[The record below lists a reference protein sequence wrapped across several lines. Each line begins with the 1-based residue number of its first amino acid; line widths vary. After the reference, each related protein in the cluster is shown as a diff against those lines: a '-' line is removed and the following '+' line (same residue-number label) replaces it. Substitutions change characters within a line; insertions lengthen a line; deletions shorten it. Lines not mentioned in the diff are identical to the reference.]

1 MRCSTP
7 TVVSALG
14 HSPSRTQLL
23 TVCSSQLPR
32 GCAVLTN
39 HNQVP
44 PYACSFVFSIISSY
58 VCDKYKNRGLMAT
71 FCALLAAAGYAIFLG
86 AWCACPV
93 TDAITSGPTYI
104 CLTSLASGNRARD
117 YGALFLQIVG
127 SYGIAPCLVTWQTN
141 NVQPHYRRATAVAFG
156 LAAVNVGGIVSTW
169 LFTDAPRFHKA
180 TSVNLAVSLG
190 MAMASIGLILYLRAQ
205 NARKRRNVLGL
216 LQLDGQGTGDG
227 GWDSPEERRRLGDRH
242 PRFEYTI

>member
-1 MRCSTP
+1 
-7 TVVSALG
+7 
-14 HSPSRTQLL
+14 
-23 TVCSSQLPR
+23 
-32 GCAVLTN
+32 
-39 HNQVP
+39 
-44 PYACSFVFSIISSY
+44 
-58 VCDKYKNRGLMAT
+58 MAT
-71 FCALLAAAGYAIFLG
+71 FSALLAAAGYAIFLG

-104 CLTSLASGNRARD
+104 CFTSLASKNRTSD

-127 SYGIAPCLVTWQTN
+127 TYAIAPCLVTWQVN

-156 LAAVNVGGIVSTW
+156 LATTNVGGIVSTW

-180 TSVNLAVSLG
+180 TCINLAFSLG
-190 MAMASIGLILYLRAQ
+190 IAVVSVGLILYLRAR
-205 NARKRRNVLGL
+205 NGEKRKKVQSL

-242 PRFEYTI
+242 PRFEYTM